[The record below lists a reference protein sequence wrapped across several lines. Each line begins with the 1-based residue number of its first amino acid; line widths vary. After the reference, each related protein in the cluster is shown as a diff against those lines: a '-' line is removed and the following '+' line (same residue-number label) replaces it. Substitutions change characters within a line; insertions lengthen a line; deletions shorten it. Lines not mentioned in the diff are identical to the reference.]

1 LTVHAINDGLA
12 ELDIRSASTRASPA
26 KQFPSWDCGVV
37 FCGGGP
43 AATGA
48 IVCAS
53 QDGRLDELLDRG
65 ICVIEQGETLAAGSI
80 GHYRIVGNTTA
91 RSFVRWLDDPEPR
104 RLFATL
110 VDDPATKALVRT
122 GTRYP
127 PLRLV
132 RPYLERLGEVL
143 QHLVESHERCTVAL
157 RTSVRSVHLLAGGGV
172 RVTAEP
178 VGDSADAFSV
188 TAENAV
194 IAMGGCEPPD
204 LRTLCLL
211 PGLTL
216 AECAPKLC
224 HASALID
231 ERLGIPAPLAEA
243 VREAGAAV
251 VVGGSHSAWSAA
263 WLLVHDPAFRGSD
276 GNPPTVTVL
285 HRRPVSFFYATVA
298 EARAENYGFDE
309 VLDVCPSTGR
319 VYHWAGLR
327 APDAR
332 ALALAAVRRG
342 SKQPPVRALRLVDE
356 PEVRRVVRRTLD
368 TAGLVVAATGYRA
381 RLPDLAWHDGVRLE
395 PGVSESGVIVTPET
409 RLVTAD
415 GTVVRELFLP
425 GLGAGLGAD
434 SGLACEPSYT
444 GRLDAVR
451 LYQNEVGRV
460 ILRSLL
466 GDRKR
471 VASPVGMDA
480 A

>member
-1 LTVHAINDGLA
+1 LKVHAINDGL
-12 ELDIRSASTRASPA
+12 LKPDILSGLTRASPA
-26 KQFPSWDCGVV
+26 KQFPSRDCGVV

-104 RLFATL
+104 RLFPAL
-110 VDDPATKALVRT
+110 VDDPATKLLVRT
-122 GTRYP
+122 GTDYP
-127 PLRLV
+127 PLRVV
-132 RPYLERLGEVL
+132 RPYLERLGEAL

-157 RTSVRSVHLLAGGGV
+157 RTTVRSVRLLAGGGV
-172 RVTAEP
+172 CVTAEP
-178 VGDSADAFSV
+178 VGDPAGAFSV

-194 IAMGGCEPPD
+194 IAMGGCEPPG
-204 LRTLCLL
+204 LNALCVL

-216 AECAPKLC
+216 AEYAAKLC

-231 ERLGIPAPLAEA
+231 ERLDISAPLAEA
-243 VREAGAAV
+243 ARETGAAV

-285 HRRPVSFFYATVA
+285 HRRPVPFFFATVA
-298 EARAENYGFDE
+298 DARAEGYGFDE
-309 VLDVCPSTGR
+309 VRDVCPSTGR

-332 ALALAAVRRG
+332 SLALAAVRGG

-356 PEVRRVVRRTLD
+356 PDVRRVVRRTLD
-368 TAGLVVAATGYRA
+368 AAGLVVAATGYRA
-381 RLPDLAWHDGVRLE
+381 RLPDLAWPDGVRLE
-395 PGVSESGVIVTPET
+395 PGVSESGIVVTPGT
-409 RLVTAD
+409 QLVTVD

-434 SGLACEPSYT
+434 SGIACEPSYT

-460 ILRSLL
+460 VLRSLL
-466 GDRKR
+466 GDRLR
-471 VASPVGMDA
+471 VASPVGVDA

>member
-1 LTVHAINDGLA
+1 MSGSRRGSEREINGGLP
-12 ELDIRSASTRASPA
+12 ELDFGA
-26 KQFPSWDCGVV
+26 V

-43 AATGA
+43 AATGV

-65 ICVIEQGETLAAGSI
+65 ICVIEQRETLAAGSI

-104 RLFATL
+104 RLFEPL
-110 VDDPATKALVRT
+110 VDDPATKSLVRT
-122 GTRYP
+122 GSEYP
-127 PLRLV
+127 PLRVV
-132 RPYLERLGEVL
+132 RPYLERLGEAL
-143 QHLVESHERCTVAL
+143 QHIVESHERCTVAL
-157 RTSVRSVHLLAGGGV
+157 RTTVRSVRLLAGGGV

-178 VGDSADAFSV
+178 VGSPGGGFSV
-188 TAENAV
+188 TAESAV
-194 IAMGGCEPPD
+194 IAMGGCEPRG
-204 LRTLCLL
+204 LSTLCLL
-211 PGLTL
+211 SGLTL
-216 AECAPKLC
+216 GEYAAKLC

-231 ERLGIPAPLAEA
+231 ERLGIPAHLAEA

-285 HRRPVSFFYATVA
+285 HRRPVPFFYATVA
-298 EARAENYGFDE
+298 DARAEGYGFDE
-309 VLDVCPSTGR
+309 VRDVCPSTGR

-332 ALALAAVRRG
+332 ALALAAVRGG
-342 SKQPPVRALRLVDE
+342 SNQPPVRALRLVDE
-356 PEVRRVVRRTLD
+356 PDVRRVVRRTLD
-368 TAGLVVAATGYRA
+368 AAGVVVAATGYRA
-381 RLPDLAWHDGVRLE
+381 RLPELAWPDGVRLE
-395 PGVSESGVIVTPET
+395 PGVSKSGIVVTPGSQ
-409 RLVTAD
+409 LVTVD
-415 GTVVRELFLP
+415 GTVVRELLLP
-425 GLGAGLGAD
+425 GLGAGLGAG
-434 SGLACEPSYT
+434 SGVACEPSYT
-444 GRLDAVR
+444 GRLDSVR

-460 ILRSLL
+460 VLRSLL

-471 VASPVGMDA
+471 VGSPVGIDA

>member
-1 LTVHAINDGLA
+1 MRKLTVHASNDGRPKL
-12 ELDIRSASTRASPA
+12 ER
-26 KQFPSWDCGVV
+26 FPSRDCGVV

-91 RSFVRWLDDPEPR
+91 RSFVRWLEEPEPR
-104 RLFATL
+104 RLFPTL
-110 VDDPATKALVRT
+110 VDDPATKALIRT

-127 PLRLV
+127 ALRLV
-132 RPYLERLGEVL
+132 RPYLESLGQAL
-143 QHLVESHERCTVAL
+143 QHVVESHERCTVAL
-157 RTSVRSVHLLAGGGV
+157 RTSVRSVRLLAGGGV
-172 RVTAEP
+172 EVIAEP
-178 VGDSADAFSV
+178 VGDPAEAFSV

-194 IAMGGCEPPD
+194 IAMGGCEPD

-216 AECAPKLC
+216 AECAAKLC

-243 VREAGAAV
+243 VRETGAAV

-263 WLLVHDPAFRGSD
+263 WLLVHDPAFRDSE
-276 GNPPTVTVL
+276 GNPPAVTVL
-285 HRRPVSFFYATVA
+285 HRRPVSFFYATVI
-298 EARAENYGFDE
+298 EARAENYVFDE

-332 ALALAAVRRG
+332 ALALAAVRGG
-342 SKQPPVRALRLVDE
+342 SKQPAVRTLRLSDE
-356 PEVRRVVRRTLD
+356 PEVRRVVRRSLD
-368 TAGLVVAATGYRA
+368 AAGLVVAATGYRA
-381 RLPDLAWHDGVRLE
+381 VLPDLIWHDGVRLE
-395 PGVSESGVIVTPET
+395 PAMSESGIVVTPET
-409 RLVTAD
+409 QLVAAD
-415 GTVVRELFLP
+415 GTVVRELLLP

-434 SGLACEPSYT
+434 SGLACEPSYR

-466 GDRKR
+466 GNRKP
-471 VASPVGMDA
+471 AMDA